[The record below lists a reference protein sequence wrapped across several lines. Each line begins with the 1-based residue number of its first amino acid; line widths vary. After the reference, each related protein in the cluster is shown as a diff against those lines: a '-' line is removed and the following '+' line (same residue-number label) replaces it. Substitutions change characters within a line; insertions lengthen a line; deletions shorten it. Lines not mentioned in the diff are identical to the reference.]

1 MKLSKLVI
9 NKTRESQ
16 SLMVFE
22 QRSYTQQLLTY
33 TFQLVMKH
41 YVFSLPKQHCPFR
54 HLELKPLNAVIVKVH
69 TLYKELTDPPQSR
82 ITRKW
87 PYTSITAGSGHLRN
101 GCKPERSFL
110 SSQPSEYFFPQNWYS
125 AKENRCGYK
134 SFRRTVTATA
144 TLFSRIY
151 HSAKR
156 FGDRVSRSFR
166 TLVG

>member
-22 QRSYTQQLLTY
+22 QRSYTQQLWTY

-69 TLYKELTDPPQSR
+69 TLYKELTNPPQSR
-82 ITRKW
+82 ITRNGHTPRLSRGRGISGMVENLNGPSSLCSHQNIFSPKTGIRQKK
-87 PYTSITAGSGHLRN
+87 PGVFYMPPVAGIKVSAGQLR
-101 GCKPERSFL
+101 RRL
-110 SSQPSEYFFPQNWYS
+110 LFFPASTIAQG
-125 AKENRCGYK
+125 ALE
-134 SFRRTVTATA
+134 
-144 TLFSRIY
+144 IE
-151 HSAKR
+151 
-156 FGDRVSRSFR
+156 
-166 TLVG
+166 